1 MYPTRIFKAPAFL
14 KHRSMVLKKELLAR
28 IAVNPG
34 ICDGKPHIRGT
45 RIYIAIIL
53 DALMQG
59 LTPEEIVSH
68 YPSLETDDIR
78 AAVAYA
84 VRLAEKN
91 GGLAMLGG
99 RHPSNHFQLR

>member
-1 MYPTRIFKAPAFL
+1 
-14 KHRSMVLKKELLAR
+14 MVQEEEFYAR
-28 IAVNPG
+28 VAVDPG
-34 ICDGKPHIRGT
+34 ICGGKPHIRGT

-59 LTPEEIVSH
+59 LTPQEIVSH
-68 YPSLETDDIR
+68 YPSLEEDDIR

-84 VRLAEKN
+84 VRLAENN
-91 GGLAMLGG
+91 GGLALLGG